1 MEISLTTIDIIIIVG
16 IVLMFLLIVFR
27 INPFKCCCKCKSKN
41 DKLLDEHLPIINDV
55 FINDKDD
62 TTDI

>member
-1 MEISLTTIDIIIIVG
+1 MQPSLTTIDIIIIVG

-41 DKLLDEHLPIINDV
+41 EKLLDEHLP
-55 FINDKDD
+55 
-62 TTDI
+62 